1 MACKILIFL
10 GLGVVAHAALVQV
23 AQPVRVVGS
32 VPLAEVNDY
41 DTVPRYSFAY
51 DVQDATTGDSKAQYE
66 TRNGNF
72 VQGSYSLIESDGTR
86 RIVDYTADD
95 VNGFN
100 AVISKEPAVSAP
112 VAVAS
117 PAVPVSAVTPVSQF
131 SPVSGFSP
139 IAGVSPV
146 TGFSP
151 IAGFSPVS
159 GVSPVI
165 PVSGVSPVSGENS
178 PGVAASAGPVPTIPS
193 SGPDSDVE
201 VVEARSG
208 RLVGGQSRS
217 SANLVAKSQING
229 SPVVKA
235 ERRQIQGEYVP
246 VRARASAITTPAS
259 SSSQRFVTVP
269 EGRRVNYPVY
279 SSYSSPFAFANPS
292 DGLTYTIL

>member
-1 MACKILIFL
+1 M
-10 GLGVVAHAALVQV
+10 VQV
-23 AQPVRVVGS
+23 AQPVRVVES

-66 TRNGNF
+66 TRNGNV

-100 AVISKEPAVSAP
+100 AVISREPAVSAA

-117 PAVPVSAVTPVSQF
+117 PVV
-131 SPVSGFSP
+131 
-139 IAGVSPV
+139 
-146 TGFSP
+146 
-151 IAGFSPVS
+151 PVS

-165 PVSGVSPVSGENS
+165 PVSGVSPVIPGVSLAENS
-178 PGVAASAGPVPTIPS
+178 PGDSASAGPVPTIPS

-208 RLVGGQSRS
+208 RLIGGQSRS

-229 SPVVKA
+229 NPVVKL
-235 ERRQIQGEYVP
+235 ERRPIQGKYVP
-246 VRARASAITTPAS
+246 VRARASAITPAS
-259 SSSQRFVTVP
+259 SSSQRFVSVP
-269 EGRRVNYPVY
+269 EARRVNYPMY